1 MTTTIDLLRQGRN
14 DEIWT
19 KHCGYLD
26 LKLDEYMKIQ
36 ERLLLEQIGFL
47 SSSEIG
53 RKLIGKIQPTS
64 MAEFR
69 RLVPLTTYHD
79 YEPYLKGQ
87 KSDSLPVKP
96 YTWAHTSGR
105 SGEYSIK
112 WVPYSKR
119 MYDSLGEVA
128 IGALL
133 QASCTQ
139 KGEVNL
145 QPGNA
150 ILLGTAPPPYISG
163 IITHSLADQMEVIFV
178 PSLETGEKM
187 EFSERIAEGFKL
199 AMGTGLDY
207 FYGMSS
213 ILARTGER
221 FESGSGN
228 IKFSLSMLRPS
239 VIFRLLG
246 GFIKAKLNKRKVLP
260 KDIWRLKGIM
270 SGGTDTD
277 IYRERIKYYWGKEP
291 LEGYA
296 CTEGGN
302 MAMQAWNFKGMTFFP
317 DCDFLEF
324 IPYEDHLKN
333 KQDPGYQP
341 ATVLLNELQ
350 PGIYE
355 LVFTNLLGGV
365 FTRYRVGDL
374 FKVISLRDEEL
385 NIDLP
390 QVRFYSR
397 ADDIIDL
404 GGFTRLT
411 ESLIWQVI
419 EASKIKYVDWTA
431 RKEQVGGEPILHLY
445 IELSESDGTSSD
457 QLKPL
462 IHTALQ
468 QANSDFADLESML
481 GGGHLQVTR
490 LANNSFMRYMED
502 RQRAGADLAHLK
514 PTHMQPPNEVMERLL
529 QAGQG

>member
-1 MTTTIDLLRQGRN
+1 MSTTIDLIRQGRN

-19 KHCGYLD
+19 KFCGYLD
-26 LKLDEYMKIQ
+26 LKLDEFMKIQ
-36 ERLLLEQIGFL
+36 ERLLMEQIGFL
-47 SSSEIG
+47 SGSEIG
-53 RKLIGKIQPTS
+53 RKLIGEKTPTS
-64 MAEFR
+64 VAEFR
-69 RLVPLTTYHD
+69 RSVPLTTYLD
-79 YEPYLKGQ
+79 YEPYLKE
-87 KSDSLPVKP
+87 KRSDSLPVEP
-96 YTWAHTSGR
+96 YAWAHTSGR
-105 SGEYSIK
+105 SGEYATK

-128 IGALL
+128 IGAMIL
-133 QASCTQ
+133 ATCTR

-145 QPGNA
+145 HPGNV

-163 IITHSLADQMEVIFV
+163 LITHSLADQLEVAFV
-178 PSLETGEKM
+178 PSLEVGEKM
-187 EFSERIAEGFKL
+187 EFGERIAEGFKL

-213 ILARTGER
+213 ILAKTGER
-221 FESGSGN
+221 FESGSGK
-228 IKFSLSMLRPS
+228 IKLSPEMLRPS
-239 VIFRLLG
+239 VMFRLLG
-246 GFIKAKLNKRKVLP
+246 GFVKAKLNKRNVLP
-260 KDIWRLKGIM
+260 RDIWKLQGIM
-270 SGGTDTD
+270 SGGTDID
-277 IYRERIKYYWGKEP
+277 IYRERIKHYWGREP

-324 IPYEDHLKN
+324 IPYEEHLKN

-341 ATVLLNELQ
+341 STVLANELQ

-365 FTRYRVGDL
+365 FTRYRVSDL
-374 FKVISLRDEEL
+374 FEVISLRDEEL
-385 NIDLP
+385 DIDLP

-431 RKEQVGGEPILHLY
+431 RKEHEGSEPILHLY
-445 IELSESDGTSSD
+445 IELGESDETSSE

-462 IHTALQ
+462 IQAALQ
-468 QANSDFADLESML
+468 QANSDFTDLESIL
-481 GGGHLQVTR
+481 GSGHLQVTR
-490 LANNSFMRYMED
+490 LANNSFKRYMEA
-502 RQRAGADLAHLK
+502 RQRAGSDLAHLK
-514 PTHMQPPNEVMERLL
+514 PTHMQPPDNVMELLL
-529 QAGQG
+529 QVGQE